1 MPHDKGKV
9 HLWENKSKEA
19 EWKINKMISPDGIKA
34 FMKTHRGREK
44 GRGRGKAE
52 AKALKIVKEA
62 IR

>member
-1 MPHDKGKV
+1 MG
-9 HLWENKSKEA
+9 EQSKEA
-19 EWKINKMISPDGIKA
+19 EWKINKMISPDEIKA

-52 AKALKIVKEA
+52 SKAFKIVKEA